1 MLRSF
6 IFFCCG
12 AGLLACSSVSVEY
25 TGAERMDVNQN
36 TVESAHID
44 SMIAPY
50 RSELNAEMME
60 VIAHAPKDFTRD
72 RPNGSLNNWSC
83 DALMSVFAEKLD
95 RGKLPAL
102 ALLNHGGLRNP
113 ISEGDVT
120 LGDIFKLMPF
130 DNEVVIVTL
139 PVAVLEDLKNYLETS
154 GGEALAG
161 TTLINGH
168 WSLEIPDGVNQIQIV
183 TSDYLM
189 NGGDHMD
196 FFAKK
201 TKVYY
206 TGVLLRDTFIQFARE
221 QKNLQWSN
229 EERFRK

>member
-6 IFFCCG
+6 IFICSG
-12 AGLLACSSVSVEY
+12 AGLLACSSVSVHY
-25 TGAERMDVNQN
+25 AGAERMDVNQQ
-36 TVESAHID
+36 TAQSVHID

-50 RSELNAEMME
+50 RMELNAEMME
-60 VIAHAPKDFTRD
+60 VIAVAPNDFTRD
-72 RPNGSLNNWSC
+72 RPNGTLNNWTC
-83 DALMSVFAEKLD
+83 DALMDVFSAQLVD
-95 RGKLPAL
+95 GGLPAM

-113 ISEGDVT
+113 ISKGEVT

-139 PVAVLEDLKNYLETS
+139 PVDALEEMRTYIETS
-154 GGEALAG
+154 GGEALG
-161 TTLINGH
+161 GVKLIQGSWIFDEPMNAN
-168 WSLEIPDGVNQIQIV
+168 EIRVV

-196 FFAKK
+196 FFARK
-201 TKVYY
+201 TSVKY
-206 TGVLLRDTFIQFARE
+206 TGVLLRDAFIQFARK
-221 QKNLQWSN
+221 QQNLHWNN